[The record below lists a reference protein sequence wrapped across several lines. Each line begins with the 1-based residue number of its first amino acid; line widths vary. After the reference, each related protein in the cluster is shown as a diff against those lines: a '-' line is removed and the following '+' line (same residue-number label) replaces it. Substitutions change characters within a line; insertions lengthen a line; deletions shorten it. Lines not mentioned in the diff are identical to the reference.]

1 MRQILSFENYLVN
14 NQNHKTFLLARSIG
28 TRQALICSLICG
40 VSVCLISIDRTFAQ
54 IKCISGAE
62 NGFVWLIRQLKM
74 INAVVCD

>member
-1 MRQILSFENYLVN
+1 M
-14 NQNHKTFLLARSIG
+14 FLLTHSNG
-28 TRQALICSLICG
+28 TRQALICSFICG

-62 NGFVWLIRQLKM
+62 NGLVRLIRQLKM